1 MSPRYGNSIN
11 SAEYIFDAR
20 VPTGLDIRYLSGVP
34 TSPAQLCGPASYS
47 NIGQAGSFTAI
58 TRGLRTSNYTALMYA
73 HRAVAKRD
81 LPRAALTRR
90 GPTAAFLRPHSA
102 LDECRSGMEAIHNIS
117 AQLPGGFEKVPL
129 GRACAGRSRQALTH
143 ADPLASSAAGAPRL

>member
-1 MSPRYGNSIN
+1 LSPRYGNSIN

-73 HRAVAKRD
+73 HRVVAKRD
-81 LPRAALTRR
+81 LLRAALTS
-90 GPTAAFLRPHSA
+90 PRPHCRVPA
-102 LDECRSGMEAIHNIS
+102 AAQRSGRVPQRH
-117 AQLPGGFEKVPL
+117 GGHPQHL
-129 GRACAGRSRQALTH
+129 GPAAGRL
-143 ADPLASSAAGAPRL
+143 